1 MTKEQVFEGLK
12 EILGVIR
19 PNTDLSK
26 ADYNTELVRE
36 LGIDS
41 LTMLLLSLAVEEKFQ
56 MKFPDGEAAP
66 TTVGEVCD
74 AVLKAL
80 A

>member
-1 MTKEQVFEGLK
+1 MTREEVFEGLK
-12 EILGVIR
+12 EILAIIR
-19 PNTDLSK
+19 PNTDISK
-26 ADYNTELVRE
+26 ANFDTELVRE

-41 LTMLLLSLAVEEKFQ
+41 LTMLLLSLAAEEKFK

-74 AVLKAL
+74 SVLKAL

>member
-1 MTKEQVFEGLK
+1 MTRQEVFDGLK
-12 EILGVIR
+12 EVIAVLR
-19 PNTDLSK
+19 TATDLSEV
-26 ADYNTELVRE
+26 DFDTELVRG

-41 LTMLLLSLAVEEKFQ
+41 LSMIMLSLATEEKFQ
-56 MKFPDGEAAP
+56 MRFPDGEAAP

>member
-1 MTKEQVFEGLK
+1 MTREEVFEGLK
-12 EILGVIR
+12 EILAIIR
-19 PNTDLSK
+19 PNTDISK
-26 ADYNTELVRE
+26 ANFDTELVRE

-74 AVLKAL
+74 SVLKAL

>member
-1 MTKEQVFEGLK
+1 MTRQEVFDGLK
-12 EILGVIR
+12 EVIAVLR
-19 PNTDLSK
+19 PATDLSEV
-26 ADYNTELVRE
+26 DFDPELVRG

-41 LTMLLLSLAVEEKFQ
+41 LSMIMLSLAKEEKFQ
-56 MKFPDGEAAP
+56 MRFPDGEAAP

>member
-1 MTKEQVFEGLK
+1 MTKEEVFAGLK
-12 EILGVIR
+12 EILAVIR

-26 ADYNTELVRE
+26 ADYDTELVRE

-41 LTMLLLSLAVEEKFQ
+41 LTMLLLSLAVEEKFK
-56 MKFPDGEAAP
+56 MKFPDGQAVPA
-66 TTVGEVCD
+66 TVGEVCES
-74 AVLKAL
+74 VLKEL

>member
-1 MTKEQVFEGLK
+1 MTKQEVFDGLK
-12 EILGVIR
+12 EVLTVLR
-19 PNTDLSK
+19 PHTDLT
-26 ADYNTELVRE
+26 DVDFDTELVRG

-41 LTMLLLSLAVEEKFQ
+41 LSMIMLSLATEEKFQ
-56 MKFPDGEAAP
+56 MRFPDGEAAP